1 MAKKKTTRE
10 RGLFKQE
17 IHTALLKNKDICEML
32 LGDTTGMSKTKIM
45 TEFKK
50 HVKSHLFIEDTVM
63 DAEMFIYYDV
73 IMPNLRSNIKDCR
86 VVMYLI
92 CHRDTLD
99 NGYTKEGYVGDRVDI
114 LSQMVEETL
123 LDESVVNN
131 FGIGELSLDSINVYN
146 ATRFYGCIMTFDVPN
161 FR

>member
-17 IHTALLKNKDICEML
+17 IHAALFKNKDICEML
-32 LGDTTGMSKTKIM
+32 LGDTTSMSKTKIM

-73 IMPNLRSNIKDCR
+73 VMPNLRSNIKDCR

-92 CHRDTLD
+92 CHRDILD

-131 FGIGELSLDSINVYN
+131 FGIGELSLEHQYIQ
-146 ATRFYGCIMTFDVPN
+146 CHTFLWVHYDI
-161 FR
+161 

>member
-17 IHTALLKNKDICEML
+17 IHAALFKNKDICEML
-32 LGDTTGMSKTKIM
+32 LGDTTSMSKTKIM

-73 IMPNLRSNIKDCR
+73 VMPNLRSNIKDCR

-92 CHRDTLD
+92 CHRDILD
-99 NGYTKEGYVGDRVDI
+99 N
-114 LSQMVEETL
+114 ET
-123 LDESVVNN
+123 
-131 FGIGELSLDSINVYN
+131 
-146 ATRFYGCIMTFDVPN
+146 
-161 FR
+161 

>member
-1 MAKKKTTRE
+1 MSKKTTKE

-17 IHTALLKNKDICEML
+17 ISSALLKSDNICEML
-32 LGDTTGMSKTKIM
+32 IGDTSGLSKTKIM

-50 HVKSHLFIEDTVM
+50 HVKSHLFIDDTVM
-63 DAEMFIYYDV
+63 DADMFIYYDV
-73 IMPNLRSNIKDCR
+73 VMPQLRSNTKDCR

-92 CHRDTLD
+92 CHRDILD
-99 NGYTKEGYVGDRVDI
+99 NGYTKDGYYGDRVDI

-123 LDESVVNN
+123 LDEKVVNN
-131 FGIGELSLDSINVYN
+131 FGIGELTLDSISVYN
-146 ATRFYGCIMTFDVPN
+146 ATRFYGCIMNFSVPN